1 MILMNVRGE
10 EDILMK
16 TRLLMHRDDL
26 GESGKSELA
35 LCSRV
40 EEYKVA
46 SGRVSHA

>member
-1 MILMNVRGE
+1 MNVRGE

-26 GESGKSELA
+26 GESGESELA
-35 LCSRV
+35 LHSRV

-46 SGRVSHA
+46 TRRASHA

>member
-35 LCSRV
+35 LRSRV